1 MRLELSERQRS
12 TIAAAV
18 TTLAACVLLLA
29 AGSLLFLIGAF
40 VTRFSNVFLP
50 LAVAAVMALVARP
63 YFVLLRRRMPAPLAV
78 AVVFLSILV
87 PLGLFG
93 WFFGAM
99 AVDQISDLV
108 VNAPALW
115 ERFRAWLA
123 ERWPQVARYF
133 EQQGIEERLRTAV
146 SGQEQ
151 QLLRGLQSGLAGVWD
166 MVKKVGGFIG
176 ALLTWAVLPVYF
188 AFFLLVDPRERLLS
202 LDDKLVFLKKETRA
216 NVEYL
221 ARQFVEILVSFFRG
235 QLIVAFLM
243 GVLFALGFSLVGL
256 RYGMLLGLALGLLNV
271 IPYLGSIV
279 GMSVALPLAFFQEGG
294 GLTKAILVVV
304 VFTLVQMTEAYLLT
318 PKIMGDRTG
327 LHPVAIIVAVFFW
340 GSALGGIAGMILAIP
355 LTAFLVVFWRLA
367 REKIGEVV

>member
-29 AGSLLFLIGAF
+29 AGGLLFLIGLF

-50 LAVAAVMALVARP
+50 LAVAAVLALVVRP
-63 YFVLLRRRMPAPLAV
+63 YFVLLRRKMPAPLAI
-78 AVVFLSILV
+78 ATVFLSVLV
-87 PLGLFG
+87 PIGLFG

-99 AVDQISDLV
+99 AVGQIADLIE
-108 VNAPALW
+108 NAPTLW
-115 ERFRAWLA
+115 ERFGDWLA
-123 ERWPQVARYF
+123 ERFPAVSRYF
-133 EQQGIEERLRTAV
+133 EEQDIEERLRTAV

-151 QLLRGLQSGLAGVWD
+151 EILRGLQTGLEGVWD
-166 MVKKVGGFIG
+166 ALRRVGGWIG

-188 AFFLLVDPRERLLS
+188 AFFLLVDPREKLLAF
-202 LDDKLVFLKKETRA
+202 DDKLVFLKKETRA
-216 NVEYL
+216 DVEYL

-243 GVLFALGFSLVGL
+243 GCLFALGFSIVGL
-256 RYGMLLGLALGLLNV
+256 RYGLLLGLALGLLNV

-294 GLTKAILVVV
+294 GLTKAILVVG
-304 VFTLVQMTEAYLLT
+304 VFTLVQMIEAYVLT

>member
-29 AGSLLFLIGAF
+29 VAGFLYLVGLFVA
-40 VTRFSNVFLP
+40 RFSNVFLP
-50 LAVAAVMALVARP
+50 LAVAAVLALVVRP
-63 YFVLLRRRMPAPLAV
+63 YFVLLRRKMPAPLALV
-78 AVVFLSILV
+78 CVFLSVLL

-99 AVDQISDLV
+99 AVGQIADLIE
-108 VNAPALW
+108 NGPALW
-115 ERFRAWLA
+115 ERFRAWLD
-123 ERWPQVARYF
+123 ERWPQVARF
-133 EQQGIEERLRTAV
+133 FEEQQLEDRLRTAV
-146 SGQEQ
+146 SGQEE
-151 QLLRGLQSGLAGVWD
+151 QLLRGLQSGLTGVWD
-166 MVKKVGGFIG
+166 MVRRVGGWIG
-176 ALLTWAVLPVYF
+176 TLLTWAVLPVYF
-188 AFFLLVDPRERLLS
+188 AFFLLVDPRDKLLT

-235 QLIVAFLM
+235 QLIVAMLM
-243 GVLFALGFSLVGL
+243 GCLFALGFSVVGL
-256 RYGMLLGLALGLLNV
+256 RYGLVLGMALGLLNV

-279 GMSVALPLAFFQEGG
+279 GMGVAIPLALFQEGG
-294 GLTKAILVVV
+294 GTTKLILVVV
-304 VFTLVQMTEAYLLT
+304 VFTLVQMIEAYVLT